1 MVLSVVIATA
11 QLDLCQADKALGGI
25 LVGILVLCCTGIIE
39 NKPQSPQL
47 SNRKGAA
54 LHQGVAPPHR
64 LRSQRWDYG
73 CSQLE
78 TSGRP
83 GFERIGQAK
92 AKKAKKT

>member
-47 SNRKGAA
+47 STQKTAA
-54 LHQGVAPPHR
+54 LDQGVALPHH
-64 LRSQRWDYG
+64 LRSQGAARG
-73 CSQLE
+73 CPKLAASIPPDL
-78 TSGRP
+78 G
-83 GFERIGQAK
+83 
-92 AKKAKKT
+92 